1 MSSDKTVQGVDFVL
15 RRLAARGCV
24 NLVETDGRAASRES
38 DGIRFRVHDGRPG
51 GGMRTADG
59 FVPIG
64 WIDRGGE
71 RLVEGVGLAFALAVA
86 ELGGGPPPAMAHRG
100 TFRVHFNRHG
110 AAPLVWCVA
119 TDEWELAIASVTV
132 DGVEL
137 RTVYRP
143 KATPDD
149 EDGKPSAWL
158 EVTGVL
164 TIAGAEARITRSP
177 R

>member
-1 MSSDKTVQGVDFVL
+1 VTSDPSGLKSVGMIARIVRQSQSLYMLAPPLIPLEGRIVRTSCSPEYGLRLGEMRVTSVDGSIVRVDDL
-15 RRLAARGCV
+15 DRIATLC
-24 NLVETDGRAASRES
+24 ES
-38 DGIRFRVHDGRPG
+38 DWLYVVESSC
-51 GGMRTADG
+51 MRD
-59 FVPIG
+59 P
-64 WIDRGGE
+64 RS
-71 RLVEGVGLAFALAVA
+71 
-86 ELGGGPPPAMAHRG
+86 G

-119 TDEWELAIASVTV
+119 TDEWELAIASIAIAGV
-132 DGVEL
+132 DV

-164 TIAGAEARITRSP
+164 AVVGGEARITRGA
-177 R
+177 